1 MDGFHRERFICALKA
16 QGDSIIYRTGTHTRF
31 ANKSHFTLDEN
42 NGLNEGLYRL
52 LGFAEENTEEKDFS
66 TWDMYAVGARLKV
79 ESDTA
84 FILDKYSEEFGLY
97 GEGTE
102 KNPYLISGASHL
114 TKLRHFTNDKLKN
127 KQLTPTTYFQQVA
140 NINADGISQECSSA
154 YGWDPIGNSPQTP
167 FRGVYMVSDSAFN
180 TNSTTISKLYIDRLT
195 TVGIGLFGFVE
206 GTVIKTLKI
215 KGAEVVGG
223 TFVGALVGAIQTPGD
238 ALWPT
243 VLENCSVE
251 NCTVEGP
258 TLANPETPSDG
269 FGTGGLIGLIDQRLN
284 VVLSECSSSG
294 SKIFGSYG
302 VGGLVGISSIF
313 SIHNVGNK
321 GEVSGKSYIGGIS
334 GFMLTGMLS
343 TAINCGFIQ
352 GKGDFVGGAIGRAG
366 NDIIVNYCGNF
377 GTILN
382 SQEGRTGGIR

>member
-1 MDGFHRERFICALKA
+1 MDGFHRERFICALKT

-167 FRGVYMVSDSAFN
+167 FREVYMVSDSAFN
-180 TNSTTISKLYIDRLT
+180 TNSTTISKLYIDRPT

-206 GTVIKTLKI
+206 GTVIKTLTI
-215 KGAEVVGG
+215 KKAELVGG

-269 FGTGGLIGLIDQRLN
+269 FGTGGLIGL
-284 VVLSECSSSG
+284 S
-294 SKIFGSYG
+294 
-302 VGGLVGISSIF
+302 IS
-313 SIHNVGNK
+313 
-321 GEVSGKSYIGGIS
+321 
-334 GFMLTGMLS
+334 
-343 TAINCGFIQ
+343 
-352 GKGDFVGGAIGRAG
+352 D
-366 NDIIVNYCGNF
+366 
-377 GTILN
+377 
-382 SQEGRTGGIR
+382 

>member
-1 MDGFHRERFICALKA
+1 MTRTKEKIQYLCWLLCLCLFSACSDSEELPNHIPSEGTDGYEGNLRSFVIDDGMDGFHRERFICALKT

-180 TNSTTISKLYIDRLT
+180 TNSTTISKLYIDRPT

-269 FGTGGLIGLIDQRLN
+269 FGTGGLIGL
-284 VVLSECSSSG
+284 S
-294 SKIFGSYG
+294 
-302 VGGLVGISSIF
+302 IS
-313 SIHNVGNK
+313 
-321 GEVSGKSYIGGIS
+321 
-334 GFMLTGMLS
+334 
-343 TAINCGFIQ
+343 
-352 GKGDFVGGAIGRAG
+352 D
-366 NDIIVNYCGNF
+366 
-377 GTILN
+377 
-382 SQEGRTGGIR
+382 